1 LLEGVRSGRLPRV
14 PLFVDNPLAGDIAEV
29 YRRYPECLAAAA
41 TLGELVPDSPENP
54 AGEGE
59 VHYVHSA
66 EESREL
72 SSRRGPCV
80 IVASGGMCEGGRIV
94 RHLRHNIDDPRC
106 SIVLV
111 SYQAP
116 HTLGRR
122 LLERGPKVRFHGRN
136 WNKWA
141 DVVELSGFTAHAG
154 RDDLLALLGPLAG
167 TARKVRLVHG
177 ELEPAEA
184 LAAGLRDQE
193 FADVAVPARGERV
206 SLA

>member
-1 LLEGVRSGRLPRV
+1 
-14 PLFVDNPLAGDIAEV
+14 DIAQV
-29 YRRYPECLAAAA
+29 YRRYPECLAAAS

-54 AGEGE
+54 AGEGA
-59 VHYVHSA
+59 VHYVRSA

-122 LLERGPKVRFHGRN
+122 LLERGPKVRFHGRD

-141 DVVELSGFTAHAG
+141 DVVELSG
-154 RDDLLALLGPLAG
+154 
-167 TARKVRLVHG
+167 
-177 ELEPAEA
+177 
-184 LAAGLRDQE
+184 
-193 FADVAVPARGERV
+193 
-206 SLA
+206 